1 MRRPVTWLGATMG
14 MLLLLPVAAVCADE
28 EISLDKVPPP
38 VMDAVK
44 ARFKDAEVTG
54 AAREMDQEKVVYEV
68 TLQFK
73 GQKIDV
79 ILAPEG
85 EILLIEKAI
94 ARGDLPTAVAKALDD
109 KYPKATY
116 KIVEEVIKVEKKEEK
131 LEYYEARLVT
141 AERKDLEVKLATD
154 GRIVKEEGGA
164 E

>member
-1 MRRPVTWLGATMG
+1 MRRVLSWLGAAMG
-14 MLLLLPVAAVCADE
+14 VLLLPVAAVCADE
-28 EISLDKVPPP
+28 EIPLDKVPPP
-38 VMDAVK
+38 VMEAVK

-54 AAREMDQEKVVYEV
+54 AAKEMDQEEVVYEV
-68 TLQFK
+68 TLQLK

-94 ARGDLPTAVAKALDD
+94 ARKDLPTAVAKALDD

-116 KIVEEVIKVEKKEEK
+116 KILEEVIKVEKKEEK

-141 AERKDLEVKLATD
+141 PERKDLEVKLTTD

>member
-1 MRRPVTWLGATMG
+1 MG
-14 MLLLLPVAAVCADE
+14 MLLLPVAAVCTDE
-28 EISLDKVPPP
+28 EIPIDKVPPP
-38 VMDAVK
+38 VMEAVK
-44 ARFKDAEVTG
+44 ARFKDAQATG
-54 AAREMDQEKVVYEV
+54 AAKEMDQGKLVYEV
-68 TLQFK
+68 TLQLK

-85 EILLIEKAI
+85 EILMIEKAI
-94 ARGDLPTAVAKALDD
+94 ARKGLPAAVAKALDD

-116 KIVEEVIKVEKKEEK
+116 KILEEVIKVEKKEEK

-141 AERKDLEVKLATD
+141 PERKDLEVKLTTD

>member
-1 MRRPVTWLGATMG
+1 MRRLLSWLGAAMG
-14 MLLLLPVAAVCADE
+14 MLLLPVAAVCTDE
-28 EISLDKVPPP
+28 EIPLDKVPPP
-38 VMDAVK
+38 VMEAVK
-44 ARFKDAEVTG
+44 ARFKDAQATG
-54 AAREMDQEKVVYEV
+54 AAKEMDQGKLVYEV
-68 TLQFK
+68 TLQLK

-94 ARGDLPTAVAKALDD
+94 ARKDLPTAVAKALDD

-116 KIVEEVIKVEKKEEK
+116 KILEEVIKVEKKEEK

-141 AERKDLEVKLATD
+141 PERKDLEVKLTTD

>member
-1 MRRPVTWLGATMG
+1 MRRLLSWLGAAMG
-14 MLLLLPVAAVCADE
+14 MLLLPVAAVCTDE
-28 EISLDKVPPP
+28 EIPLDKVPPP
-38 VMDAVK
+38 VMEAVK
-44 ARFKDAEVTG
+44 ARFKDAQATG
-54 AAREMDQEKVVYEV
+54 AAKEMDQGKLVYEV
-68 TLQFK
+68 TLQLK

-94 ARGDLPTAVAKALDD
+94 ARKDLPTAVAKALDD

-116 KIVEEVIKVEKKEEK
+116 KILEEVVKVEKKEEK

-141 AERKDLEVKLATD
+141 PERKDLEVKLTTD

>member
-1 MRRPVTWLGATMG
+1 MRRLLSWLGAAMG
-14 MLLLLPVAAVCADE
+14 MLLLPVAAVCTDE
-28 EISLDKVPPP
+28 EIPLDKVPPP
-38 VMDAVK
+38 VMEAVK
-44 ARFKDAEVTG
+44 ARFKDAQATG
-54 AAREMDQEKVVYEV
+54 AAKEMDQGKLVYEV
-68 TLQFK
+68 TLQLK

-85 EILLIEKAI
+85 EILMIEKAI
-94 ARGDLPTAVAKALDD
+94 ARKDLPTAVAKALDD

-116 KIVEEVIKVEKKEEK
+116 KILEEVIKVEKKEEK

-141 AERKDLEVKLATD
+141 PERKDLEVKLTTD